1 MANLPRE
8 TIWYLV
14 LSAHEARLLRA
25 LPKAA
30 GADPGL
36 TVYHGPDRKLRDSLQ
51 DRPTRSFAS
60 AGGGRRSGVEPG
72 SDPLHEDA
80 RGFLAEICADLSERH
95 RKSGFDGLV
104 LIGSPEM
111 IGIWRSEAPEALK
124 KLVRREFVRNLVPLP
139 NAELVPAIRALLSE

>member
-1 MANLPRE
+1 MVNLPRE

-14 LSAHEARLLRA
+14 LNAHEARLLHS
-25 LPKAA
+25 LPKAL
-30 GADPGL
+30 GADPGVTL
-36 TVYHGPDRKLRDSLQ
+36 YHGPDRKLRDSLK

-80 RGFLAEICADLSERH
+80 RSFLAEICEDLAERH
-95 RKSGFDGLV
+95 RKGGFDGLV

-111 IGIWRSEAPEALK
+111 IGLWRAEAPEALAS
-124 KLVRREFVRNLVPLP
+124 LVRQEFVRNLVPLP
-139 NAELVPAIRALLSE
+139 TAELVPAIRALLSE